1 MRRARAAGAGGV
13 FARGGIGKRLKRRL
27 PLFTALIGVAWGA
40 GGVCVLG
47 HVYYMHIAVS

>member
-13 FARGGIGKRLKRRL
+13 FARVGIGKRLKRHL

-40 GGVCVLG
+40 GGV
-47 HVYYMHIAVS
+47 

>member
-27 PLFTALIGVAWGA
+27 PLFTELIGVAWGA
-40 GGVCVLG
+40 GGV
-47 HVYYMHIAVS
+47 